1 MWDRVRE
8 TLCWPRLNFQGRSVE
23 HMEVPKCAVGTS
35 CEAQIGEPPHLLPC
49 LAPQTFVEQEQLL
62 KEACQITHVRGKY
75 YLATERR
82 RNIRCMTLPVSLKRF
97 SDNFGL
103 FWLCL
108 PWYGA
113 SVPAALC
120 VPALAPWALFTL
132 HCMNT
137 LQAYSVYVSAGCY
150 THSLL
155 EATQSNSW
163 VTICMK
169 NVCGFIIMQKVSD
182 TPARTNE
189 TFLEKTDLP
198 FAILN
203 ICSLFS
209 CTLHHFT
216 TLGTSTL
223 PWEGLCHPI
232 SFSSL
237 NKCSGNKLN
246 LKQHETG

>member
-1 MWDRVRE
+1 MVWH
-8 TLCWPRLNFQGRSVE
+8 LCSSSPVCPCPGTMGSV
-23 HMEVPKCAVGTS
+23 
-35 CEAQIGEPPHLLPC
+35 
-49 LAPQTFVEQEQLL
+49 
-62 KEACQITHVRGKY
+62 
-75 YLATERR
+75 YLALYEH
-82 RNIRCMTLPVSLKRF
+82 SE
-97 SDNFGL
+97 
-103 FWLCL
+103 
-108 PWYGA
+108 
-113 SVPAALC
+113 
-120 VPALAPWALFTL
+120 
-132 HCMNT
+132 
-137 LQAYSVYVSAGCY
+137 AYSVYVSAGCY

-198 FAILN
+198 FAVLN